1 MAMSPLH
8 GCQAAAGGTRE
19 FCSFSFFF
27 QVVSFRRRGPGGP
40 VLLFIPLP
48 ESDSESDASDYSV
61 PGLRTESDSDA
72 SDCRRRGRRDGR
84 EVRSDFNDIQLCLRQ
99 FCLNLN
105 ICKVTDDD
113 SLPDFLRP
121 KFEGDRH
128 NFADIEIE
136 AKLSW
141 AKLDIVKK

>member
-8 GCQAAAGGTRE
+8 GCQSAAGGTRE

-72 SDCRRRGRRDGR
+72 SDCRRRGRRDGSKIR
-84 EVRSDFNDIQLCLRQ
+84 FQRYSTLPKTVLLQSQYLQ
-99 FCLNLN
+99 SY
-105 ICKVTDDD
+105 DD
-113 SLPDFLRP
+113 LLQIL
-121 KFEGDRH
+121 
-128 NFADIEIE
+128 A
-136 AKLSW
+136 
-141 AKLDIVKK
+141 